1 MPPVSTDARKDPIMK
16 VRNVAVAV
24 VTLLV
29 VSGCASSG
37 EWSTWNTHPT
47 HFASGQHLFFSLRNT
62 EGRAPRVARRDIA
75 QARSEGW
82 WGKAITVGQE
92 QIIER

>member
-1 MPPVSTDARKDPIMK
+1 MRKRYSAIF
-16 VRNVAVAV
+16 VLASVLAG
-24 VTLLV
+24 
-29 VSGCASSG
+29 SGCATTG
-37 EWSTWNTHPT
+37 EWQTWNTHAT
-47 HFASGQHLFFSLRNT
+47 HFASGEHMFFSLRNT

>member
-1 MPPVSTDARKDPIMK
+1 MK
-16 VRNVAVAV
+16 VWNVAFAV
-24 VTLLV
+24 VTSMLV
-29 VSGCASSG
+29 VSGCATSG

-62 EGRAPRVARRDIA
+62 EGRDPRVARRDIA